1 MYTMTDAVKDHAKVV
16 EKQGMSTVTI
26 LDFVDAPHTR
36 DTATISL
43 ANLYGTALELI
54 NKLTKELEKER
65 SK

>member
-1 MYTMTDAVKDHAKVV
+1 MYSMTDAVKDHAKVIAK
-16 EKQGMSTVTI
+16 EGISTVTI
-26 LDFVDAPHTR
+26 LEFVDAPNTS

-54 NKLTKELEKER
+54 NRLTKELEKER